1 MKILKLMIY
10 LSVVALFSTACNK
23 DEITTSSKAE
33 ESAALANPIEQ
44 NYLSLLHQLE
54 QEDVTSKA
62 SNPLES
68 RSSYSAGSTVY
79 IMSNEINENQVI
91 AFSRG
96 SDGKLNEL
104 ARYATGGNGNGAGLG
119 SQGAV
124 AIDDWGRI
132 LLTVNPGSNDISAF
146 FVRNDG
152 SLRYVDR
159 IASGGTTP
167 ISISSSRG
175 RVFVVNAGGTGNIA
189 GFTFNGTGHL
199 SPLPNSIKSLSTD
212 ASGPAQISFSPNGT
226 VLVITEKATNS
237 ISSFSV
243 DNHGNTGNIH
253 TIPSAGATP
262 FGFYFTSPKTFLVSE
277 AAGGAAGASTISSY
291 RINPIGTVTLIEGPF
306 ATHGSAACW
315 VVADNNGKTVYATN
329 TGSNDITSLSVS
341 GYGHLSLAN
350 GGASTPTNAGPIDAA
365 MDKNSRNLYV
375 LARGNSAIISYSVK
389 SNGRLTQIDEDGGL
403 PARASGLVVR

>member
-54 QEDVTSKA
+54 QEDLTSKA

-104 ARYATGGNGNGAGLG
+104 ARYATGGNGNGTGLG

-132 LLTVNPGSNDISAF
+132 LLTVNAGSNDISAF
-146 FVRNDG
+146 FVRND
-152 SLRYVDR
+152 
-159 IASGGTTP
+159 
-167 ISISSSRG
+167 
-175 RVFVVNAGGTGNIA
+175 
-189 GFTFNGTGHL
+189 
-199 SPLPNSIKSLSTD
+199 
-212 ASGPAQISFSPNGT
+212 
-226 VLVITEKATNS
+226 
-237 ISSFSV
+237 
-243 DNHGNTGNIH
+243 
-253 TIPSAGATP
+253 
-262 FGFYFTSPKTFLVSE
+262 E
-277 AAGGAAGASTISSY
+277 AAICG
-291 RINPIGTVTLIEGPF
+291 
-306 ATHGSAACW
+306 
-315 VVADNNGKTVYATN
+315 
-329 TGSNDITSLSVS
+329 
-341 GYGHLSLAN
+341 
-350 GGASTPTNAGPIDAA
+350 
-365 MDKNSRNLYV
+365 
-375 LARGNSAIISYSVK
+375 
-389 SNGRLTQIDEDGGL
+389 
-403 PARASGLVVR
+403 